1 MSQKVIR
8 WADDWIIENA
18 QPDMSLLSDSCI
30 IAEVARF
37 VADAEAQ
44 GITRE
49 ELNDTLGNL
58 EAYMLEEYERKLNE
72 EHAERHGRG
81 D

>member
-1 MSQKVIR
+1 MSQEVTR
-8 WADDWIIENA
+8 WADDWIIEKA
-18 QPDMSLLSDSCI
+18 RPDTSFLSDSCI
-30 IAEVARF
+30 VAEVERF

-44 GITRE
+44 GITRK
-49 ELNDTLGNL
+49 ELNDALGNL

>member
-1 MSQKVIR
+1 MGQEVTR

-18 QPDMSLLSDSCI
+18 RLDTSLLSDSCI
-30 IAEVARF
+30 VAEVARF
-37 VADAEAQ
+37 VADAEAE
-44 GITRE
+44 GITKE
-49 ELNDTLGNL
+49 ELNNALGNL
-58 EAYMLEEYERKLNE
+58 EAYMLEECERKLNE